1 MADKR
6 IKGITI
12 QIGAETKGLDNALKE
27 VEKGANTV
35 KSELRDVERALKTA
49 PDSAVLWAQK
59 QELLTKA
66 LEESKKKLELLERAQ
81 QQVNEK
87 FNNKEIGEEQYRA
100 FQREVERA
108 RAEVGRFEGQLSDLQ
123 STANNA
129 AENVEDAGNAAED
142 AGEQAEE
149 SGNGGFTVLKGSLSN
164 LVSEGIKKAIDG
176 FKELA
181 TEGEAALN
189 SLQAKTGATAEQM
202 ETYKDVI
209 TNLYANN
216 YGEDKGDIA
225 DSIAEVTQQLGEL
238 DSESLEDITE
248 KAFLLRDTFGFEVN
262 ESIRAANMLI
272 QQFGV
277 TADEAY
283 TLIAQGAQN
292 GLNKN
297 GDLMDVINEYGV
309 HYKQMGYSAEEFFN
323 SLENGTAAGTFSV
336 DKLGDAMKE
345 FGIRSKDGSD
355 STAGAFA
362 TLGIIV
368 GDNSKLISEAQD
380 KSENYKKTIA
390 DLEQKLKYAEIEQ
403 SNFNEKT
410 SELQKMKME
419 DNIAKWTKE
428 LEKNKAELSSNEET
442 IRSLQESASKGGQ
455 TAEELFAKFA
465 DGGDSAKEATKEVL
479 DALFSMDDKVAQD
492 AAGVALF
499 GTMWE
504 DLGADAVKA
513 LTNTEGEADK
523 TAKTLED
530 IAGIKYD
537 DLGSRFEKLGRKARS
552 ELLEPLAEKYLPKVE
567 NGLDWII
574 KRLPKIEDTTKTML
588 PYVVGV
594 GAAFATWKAASA
606 ISSTVTAIRNLSSAV
621 KAGNTVM
628 QALNLTMN
636 LNPAVAITTAI
647 VGLTAATVAF
657 VKQNEPF
664 KTEIQKDID
673 KEKELREKV
682 EEAKKSYDE
691 KKDAALD
698 AAGADEA
705 QLDKAQDLW
714 KELQTLA
721 DESGHVKDKDKE
733 RAEYILHELSE
744 ACDEEYKMVDNQIQ
758 KYGELKNS
766 IDEVIQ
772 KKKASI
778 LLGSLESSYTDA
790 LVNVSE
796 AEEQQAKK
804 QEDINAYYS
813 EIQARKKN
821 LEDAGYDMGVWND
834 ELLINEFQKY
844 GGDSSKSKII
854 NSREIAD
861 LADMLGKLSE
871 MQKTYN
877 TSEEIL
883 REYYQDIYNYETAEQ
898 EMLQGNYDKAI
909 EIIDK
914 KGKAFQKASELTEK
928 SAEEQKRIL
937 SKQYNDSVTELTQTV
952 KRYKDKVAGYTDETV
967 RQAID
972 KTNRAKKE
980 LEKLGYSSTEV
991 MQNSAI
997 GVQEKIGSVAADIVD
1012 NVTNTMNI
1020 LDGLFQTHSERMAQQ
1035 LLIPAQNAM
1044 KKIGGAFG
1052 LNLPFMAEGGTLTQG
1067 SAIVAEA
1074 GPELISIMN
1083 GGVQVTPLTDSAKN
1097 TALNQ
1102 VSSKPT
1108 VKNYY
1113 FNNVINAKI
1122 SNDYDVHELSH
1133 KLSVYQKQ
1141 IEAGRGNI

>member
-66 LEESKKKLELLERAQ
+66 LEESKKKLELLEKAQ

-129 AENVEDAGNAAED
+129 AENVEDAGNAVED

-181 TEGEAALN
+181 TEGETALN

-216 YGEDKGDIA
+216 YGEDKSDIA

-238 DSESLEDITE
+238 DSESLEDVTE

-262 ESIRAANMLI
+262 ESVRAANMLI

-345 FGIRSKDGSD
+345 FGIRSKDTAN
-355 STAGAFA
+355 STTEGFE
-362 TLGIIV
+362 
-368 GDNSKLISEAQD
+368 LIGL
-380 KSENYKKTIA
+380 NA
-390 DLEQKLKYAEIEQ
+390 DEMR
-403 SNFNEKT
+403 EKFT
-410 SELQKMKME
+410 Q
-419 DNIAKWTKE
+419 
-428 LEKNKAELSSNEET
+428 
-442 IRSLQESASKGGQ
+442 
-455 TAEELFAKFA
+455 
-465 DGGDSAKEATKEVL
+465 GGDTAKEATQETIN
-479 DALFSMDDKVAQD
+479 ALFKLDDEVKRNQ
-492 AAGVALF
+492 AGVDLF

-523 TAKTLED
+523 TAKTLEN
-530 IAGIKYD
+530 IADIKYD

-567 NGLDWII
+567 SGLDWII

-594 GAAFATWKAASA
+594 GAAFATWKVASA
-606 ISSTVTAIRNLSSAV
+606 ISSTVTTIRNLSSAV

-647 VGLTAATVAF
+647 VALTAATVAF
-657 VKQNEPF
+657 AKQNEPF

-778 LLGSLESSYTDA
+778 LLSSLESSYTDA
-790 LVNVSE
+790 LTNASE
-796 AEEQQAKK
+796 LESQQIDK
-804 QEDINAYYS
+804 QNE
-813 EIQARKKN
+813 
-821 LEDAGYDMGVWND
+821 
-834 ELLINEFQKY
+834 INEQSNVVQSIKRSDGSDFTEQDYIDYYENGLWDTDVNFNNWLENYEKL
-844 GGDSSKSKII
+844 
-854 NSREIAD
+854 
-861 LADMLGKLSE
+861 LALKD
-871 MQKTYN
+871 TYN

-937 SKQYNDSVTELTQTV
+937 SKQYSDSVTELAQTV

-1020 LDGLFQTHSERMAQQ
+1020 IDGLFQTHSERMAQQ
-1035 LLIPAQNAM
+1035 LLVPTQNVM

-1052 LNLPFMAEGGTLTQG
+1052 INLPFMAEGGTLTQG

-1102 VSSKPT
+1102 VSSKPN

-1141 IEAGRGNI
+1141 LEAGKGNI

>member
-35 KSELRDVERALKTA
+35 KSELRDVERALKAA

-66 LEESKKKLELLERAQ
+66 LEESKKKLELLEKAQ

-238 DSESLEDITE
+238 DSESLEDVTE

-380 KSENYKKTIA
+380 KSEDYKKTIA

-419 DNIAKWTKE
+419 DNIAKWTEE
-428 LEKNKAELSSNEET
+428 LEKSKAELSSNEET

-479 DALFSMDDKVAQD
+479 GALFSMDDKVAQD

-523 TAKTLED
+523 TAKTLEN
-530 IAGIKYD
+530 IADIKYD

-705 QLDKAQDLW
+705 QLGKAQDLW

-778 LLGSLESSYTDA
+778 LLNSLESSYTDA
-790 LVNVSE
+790 LTNASE
-796 AEEQQAKK
+796 LESQQIDK
-804 QEDINAYYS
+804 QE
-813 EIQARKKN
+813 E
-821 LEDAGYDMGVWND
+821 
-834 ELLINEFQKY
+834 INEQ
-844 GGDSSKSKII
+844 SKVVQSIKRSDGSNFTEQDYIDYYE
-854 NSREIAD
+854 NGLWDTDVNFNNWLENYEKL
-861 LADMLGKLSE
+861 LALKD
-871 MQKTYN
+871 TYN

-937 SKQYNDSVTELTQTV
+937 SKQYSDSVTELAQTV

-980 LEKLGYSSTEV
+980 LEELHYSSTEV

-1020 LDGLFQTHSERMAQQ
+1020 LDGLFQTHSKRMAQQ
-1035 LLIPAQNAM
+1035 LLIPTQNAM

>member
-66 LEESKKKLELLERAQ
+66 LEESKKKLELLEKAQ

-149 SGNGGFTVLKGSLSN
+149 SGNGGFTVLKGALSN

-238 DSESLEDITE
+238 DSESLEDVTE

-262 ESIRAANMLI
+262 ESVRAANMLI

-297 GDLMDVINEYGV
+297 GDLMDIINEYGV

-380 KSENYKKTIA
+380 KSEDYKKTIA

-419 DNIAKWTKE
+419 DNIAKWTEE

-442 IRSLQESASKGGQ
+442 IHSLQESASKGGQ

-523 TAKTLED
+523 TAKTLEN
-530 IAGIKYD
+530 IADIKYD

-594 GAAFATWKAASA
+594 GAAFATWKVASA

-621 KAGNTVM
+621 RAGNTVM

-647 VGLTAATVAF
+647 VALTAATVAF

-790 LVNVSE
+790 LTNASDLE
-796 AEEQQAKK
+796 SQQIDK
-804 QEDINAYYS
+804 QNE
-813 EIQARKKN
+813 
-821 LEDAGYDMGVWND
+821 
-834 ELLINEFQKY
+834 INEQSDVVQSIKRSDGSNFTEQDYIDYESGLWDNDVNFNDWLENYEKL
-844 GGDSSKSKII
+844 
-854 NSREIAD
+854 
-861 LADMLGKLSE
+861 LALKD
-871 MQKTYN
+871 TYN

-937 SKQYNDSVTELTQTV
+937 SKQYNDSVTELAQTV

-991 MQNSAI
+991 MQSSAI

-1035 LLIPAQNAM
+1035 LLVPTQNVM

-1102 VSSKPT
+1102 VSSKPN

-1141 IEAGRGNI
+1141 IEAGKGNI

>member
-35 KSELRDVERALKTA
+35 KSELRDVERALKAA

-66 LEESKKKLELLERAQ
+66 LEESKKKLELLEKAQ

-149 SGNGGFTVLKGSLSN
+149 SGDGGFTVLKGSLSN

-189 SLQAKTGATAEQM
+189 SLQAKTGVTAEQM

-262 ESIRAANMLI
+262 ESVRAANMLI

-277 TADEAY
+277 NADEAY

-345 FGIRSKDGSD
+345 FGIRSKDTAN
-355 STAGAFA
+355 STTEGFE
-362 TLGIIV
+362 
-368 GDNSKLISEAQD
+368 LIGL
-380 KSENYKKTIA
+380 NA
-390 DLEQKLKYAEIEQ
+390 DEMR
-403 SNFNEKT
+403 EKFT
-410 SELQKMKME
+410 Q
-419 DNIAKWTKE
+419 
-428 LEKNKAELSSNEET
+428 
-442 IRSLQESASKGGQ
+442 
-455 TAEELFAKFA
+455 
-465 DGGDSAKEATKEVL
+465 GGDTAKEATQETIN
-479 DALFSMDDKVAQD
+479 ALFKLDDEVKRNQ
-492 AAGVALF
+492 AGVDLF

-523 TAKTLED
+523 TAKTLEN
-530 IAGIKYD
+530 IADIKYD

-594 GAAFATWKAASA
+594 GAAFATWKVASA

-621 KAGNTVM
+621 RAGNTVM

-647 VGLTAATVAF
+647 VALTAATVAF

-796 AEEQQAKK
+796 TEEQQAKK

-821 LEDAGYDMGVWND
+821 LEDAGYDMSVWND

-871 MQKTYN
+871 MQNTYN

-991 MQNSAI
+991 MQSSAI
-997 GVQEKIGSVAADIVD
+997 GVQEKVGLVAADIVD

-1035 LLIPAQNAM
+1035 LLVPTQNVM

-1102 VSSKPT
+1102 VSSKPN

-1141 IEAGRGNI
+1141 IEAGKGNI